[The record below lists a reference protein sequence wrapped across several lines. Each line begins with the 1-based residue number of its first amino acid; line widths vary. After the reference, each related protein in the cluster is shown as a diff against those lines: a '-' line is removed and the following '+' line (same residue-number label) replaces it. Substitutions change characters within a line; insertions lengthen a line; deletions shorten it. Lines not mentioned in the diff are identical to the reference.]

1 MAAVI
6 LADRVYR
13 FSTFNPET
21 VAVSVYP
28 LKGAR
33 GLWPQ
38 STSYCIERARRLL
51 ATLRTQAI
59 A

>member
-1 MAAVI
+1 MATVI
-6 LADRVYR
+6 LADRIYR
-13 FSTFNPET
+13 FNALNPET

-33 GLWPQ
+33 GLLPQ
-38 STSYCIERARRLL
+38 STSYCTERARRLL
-51 ATLRTQAI
+51 AKLRTQAI